1 MCLSY
6 YMLNLY
12 SLFNKK
18 YKNFQ
23 NILKNDNYI
32 FTISDI
38 CPLSSLCTLF
48 IKLLINDNSIDNEKS
63 KNDHLLY
70 IYRFIFGIQIIFHGF
85 LLYSRKIKQK
95 SKIDNNKLN
104 LSINN
109 LKEINPIS
117 ENMID
122 NEINNIG
129 KNKFSLNIINLNT
142 IISSCI
148 CSKKPEFKDDLNFEL
163 KINEK
168 LGIFNE
174 RIKGKSFLI
183 NNTRN

>member
-1 MCLSY
+1 M
-6 YMLNLY
+6 
-12 SLFNKK
+12 
-18 YKNFQ
+18 KNQ
-23 NILKNDNYI
+23 KMIIYYI
-32 FTISDI
+32 FID
-38 CPLSSLCTLF
+38 LF
-48 IKLLINDNSIDNEKS
+48 LAFKL
-63 KNDHLLY
+63 Y
-70 IYRFIFGIQIIFHGF
+70 FGF